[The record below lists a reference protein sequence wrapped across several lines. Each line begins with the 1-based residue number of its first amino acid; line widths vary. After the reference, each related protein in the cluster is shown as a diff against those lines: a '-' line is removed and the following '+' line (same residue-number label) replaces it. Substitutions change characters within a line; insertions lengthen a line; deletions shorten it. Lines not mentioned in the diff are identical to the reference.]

1 VNVQNSN
8 NKKRANHDSYKSLLL
23 LDEISKGNPLS
34 QRDLSKK
41 LNLALG
47 LVNSYIKNLISKGYI
62 TIRDIPAKRYTYYLT
77 SKGISEKSRLT
88 YEHLQNFTNL
98 YKVARKDFR
107 LLFSKLEKDGIKKV
121 AFCGVD
127 EITEI
132 AYISLQETR
141 LELAGIFNNVSEGNK
156 FFGYNVFPLED
167 IINAEFEI
175 IIITSFQSSDSFK
188 NFLVEKG
195 IKEEKILN
203 ISSGGWLK
211 KIGTH

>member
-1 VNVQNSN
+1 MNVQNSN
-8 NKKRANHDSYKSLLL
+8 NKKHANHDSYKSFLL

-77 SKGISEKSRLT
+77 PKGISEKSRLT

-107 LLFSKLEKDGIKKV
+107 ALFSKLEKEGIKKV

-141 LELAGIFNNVSEGNK
+141 LELAGIFNDVSEGIK
-156 FFGYNVFPLED
+156 FFGYNVVSLED
-167 IINAEFEI
+167 ITTAEFEI
-175 IIITSFQSSDSFK
+175 IIITSFQNSDTFK

-195 IKEEKILN
+195 VKEEKILN

-211 KIGTH
+211 KIETG

>member
-1 VNVQNSN
+1 MNVQNSN
-8 NKKRANHDSYKSLLL
+8 NKKHANHDSYKSLLL
-23 LDEISKGNPLS
+23 LDEISKGKPLS

-132 AYISLQETR
+132 AYISLQETN
-141 LELAGIFNNVSEGNK
+141 LELAGVFDNTGSGNK
-156 FFGYNVFPLED
+156 LFQYNILPMQNVLSIEY
-167 IINAEFEI
+167 EV
-175 IIITSFQSSDSFK
+175 IIITSFKNSDELK
-188 NFLVEKG
+188 DILIKAGVNKG
-195 IKEEKILN
+195 DILDM
-203 ISSGGWLK
+203 SKGGWLNR
-211 KIGTH
+211 I

>member
-1 VNVQNSN
+1 MNVQNSN
-8 NKKRANHDSYKSLLL
+8 DKKRANHDSYKSLLL
-23 LDEISKGNPLS
+23 LDEISKGKSLS

-132 AYISLQETR
+132 AYISLQETN
-141 LELAGIFNNVSEGNK
+141 LELAGVFDNTGSGNK
-156 FFGYNVFPLED
+156 LFQYNILPMQNVLSIEY
-167 IINAEFEI
+167 EV
-175 IIITSFQSSDSFK
+175 IIITSFKNSDELK
-188 NFLVEKG
+188 DILIKAGVNKG
-195 IKEEKILN
+195 DILDM
-203 ISSGGWLK
+203 SKGGWLNR
-211 KIGTH
+211 I

>member
-1 VNVQNSN
+1 MNVQKSN
-8 NKKRANHDSYKSLLL
+8 NKKHANHDSYKSLLL
-23 LDEISKGNPLS
+23 LDEISKGKPLS

-47 LVNSYIKNLISKGYI
+47 LVNSYIKNLITRGYI

-77 SKGISEKSRLT
+77 AKGISEKSRLT

-98 YKVARKDFR
+98 YKVARKDFQ
-107 LLFSKLEKDGIKKV
+107 LLFNDLERNGIKKV

-141 LELAGIFNNVSEGNK
+141 LELAGIFNTVSEGKK
-156 FFGYNVFPLED
+156 FFGYTVFSLED
-167 IINAEFEI
+167 IKTAEFEI
-175 IIITSFQSSDSFK
+175 IIITSFQNSDTFK
-188 NFLVEKG
+188 HFLVEKG
-195 IKEEKILN
+195 IKEDKIFD

-211 KIGTH
+211 KIAAK